1 MKMIDQI
8 IAILSDFIELSPEL
22 ITTESRLVEDL
33 NLNSLDIVNIVIAF
47 EEEFDIDVP
56 DEDMLS
62 MHTVGDIEKLLT
74 ENVNSAKKIY

>member
-1 MKMIDQI
+1 MIDQI
-8 IAILSDFIELSPEL
+8 IAILSDFTELSPEL

>member
-8 IAILSDFIELSPEL
+8 IAILSDFTELSPEL

>member
-1 MKMIDQI
+1 MIDQI